1 MSYFRVMLSGT
12 GISYGFEDGS
22 DPAIGF
28 FTTRTVRANDLLAA
42 ERSAKKLVLS
52 EWQPGGEYAADN
64 HGQTPML
71 AVEDARAIGYLQ
83 GLFGRK
89 GGGYAFYT
97 ND

>member
-12 GISYGFEDGS
+12 GVSYGFDDGS
-22 DPAIGF
+22 DPAVGF
-28 FTTRTVRANDLLAA
+28 FTTRTVAADDLPSA
-42 ERSAKKLVLS
+42 ERSARELVLA
-52 EWQPGGEYAADN
+52 EWQPGGEYVAGNRGSLPA
-64 HGQTPML
+64 L
-71 AVEDARAIGYLQ
+71 ALEDARRVGYLR